1 MTFMENKIDLSV
13 VILGYRAGE
22 SIKEFAL
29 KTKEIVRKLTLNYEI
44 VLVGNYIE
52 NSDDK
57 TKEIIEM
64 FVADKPDFKS
74 ICKPK
79 KGMMGWDMKEGL
91 KITSGKYICVID
103 GDGQFPVEDIGKC
116 YNEIIKGEY
125 DLVKTY
131 RSRRNDGFYR
141 KLISKVYNFIFSI
154 LFSGIKS
161 KDVNSKP
168 KMFTRKAYELM
179 RLESD
184 DWFIDA
190 EIMLQIN
197 KNKMRFYEFPTEF
210 YELSG
215 RASFVKFKAI
225 SEFVKN
231 LIAYKLKK

>member
-1 MTFMENKIDLSV
+1 MGANINLSV
-13 VILGYRAGE
+13 IILGYRAGD
-22 SIKEFAL
+22 SIKEFAQ
-29 KTKEIVRKLTLNYEI
+29 KTKEIVRKLTSSFEI
-44 VLVGNYIE
+44 ILVGNYIE
-52 NSDDK
+52 NSEDK
-57 TKEIIEM
+57 TKDIIEK
-64 FVADKPDFKS
+64 FVDTNPDFIS

-91 KITSGKYICVID
+91 TISTGKYICVID
-103 GDGQFPVEDIGKC
+103 GDGQFPIESIEKC
-116 YNEIIKGEY
+116 YKEIIRGEY

-141 KLISKVYNFIFSI
+141 KLISKVYNFIFSV

-168 KMFTRKAYELM
+168 KMFTREAYEIMNLK
-179 RLESD
+179 SD

-190 EIMLQIN
+190 EIMLKIN
-197 KNKMRFYEFPTEF
+197 ENKMKFYEFPVEF

-225 SEFVKN
+225 FEFVKN
-231 LIAYKLKK
+231 LISYKFKKTN

>member
-1 MTFMENKIDLSV
+1 MEANINLSV
-13 VILGYRAGE
+13 IILGYRAGD
-22 SIKEFAL
+22 SIKEFAQ
-29 KTKEIVRKLTLNYEI
+29 KTKEIVRKLTSSFEI
-44 VLVGNYIE
+44 ILVGNYIE
-52 NSDDK
+52 NSEDK
-57 TKEIIEM
+57 TKDIIEK
-64 FVADKPDFKS
+64 FVDDNPDFIS

-91 KITSGKYICVID
+91 NISTGKYICVID
-103 GDGQFPVEDIGKC
+103 GDGQFPIESIEKC
-116 YNEIIKGEY
+116 YKEIIRGEY

-141 KLISKVYNFIFSI
+141 KLISKVYNFIFFV

-168 KMFTRKAYELM
+168 KMFTREAYEIMNLK
-179 RLESD
+179 SD

-190 EIMLQIN
+190 EIMLKIN
-197 KNKMRFYEFPTEF
+197 ENKMKFYEFPVEF

-225 SEFVKN
+225 FEFVKN
-231 LIAYKLKK
+231 LISYKLKKTN

>member
-1 MTFMENKIDLSV
+1 MENKIELSV

-22 SIKEFAL
+22 SIKTFAL
-29 KTKEIVRKLTLNYEI
+29 KTKDIVQKLTSGFEI
-44 VLVGNYIE
+44 ILVGNYIE
-52 NSDDK
+52 NSEDK
-57 TKEIIEM
+57 TKDIIEN
-64 FVADKPDFKS
+64 FVADRDCFKS

-91 KITSGKYICVID
+91 KITTGKYICVID
-103 GDGQFPVEDIGKC
+103 GDGQFPVKSIEKC
-116 YNEIIKGEY
+116 YKEIIKGDF

-131 RSRRNDGFYR
+131 RSKRNDSFYR
-141 KLISKVYNFIFSI
+141 KLISKVYNFIFST

-168 KMFTRKAYELM
+168 KMFTREAYQQMKLK
-179 RLESD
+179 SD

-190 EIMLQIN
+190 EIMLKIN
-197 KNKMRFYEFPTEF
+197 ENNMKFYEFPVEF

-225 SEFVKN
+225 FEFMKN
-231 LIAYKLKK
+231 LIKYKLKKHK

>member
-1 MTFMENKIDLSV
+1 MEANINLSV
-13 VILGYRAGE
+13 IILGYRAGD
-22 SIKEFAL
+22 SIKEFAQ
-29 KTKEIVRKLTLNYEI
+29 KTKEIVRKLTSSFEI
-44 VLVGNYIE
+44 ILVGNYIE
-52 NSDDK
+52 NSEDK
-57 TKEIIEM
+57 TKDIIEK
-64 FVADKPDFKS
+64 FVDDNPDFIS

-91 KITSGKYICVID
+91 NISTGKYICVID
-103 GDGQFPVEDIGKC
+103 GDGQFPIESIEKC
-116 YNEIIKGEY
+116 YKEIIRGEY

-141 KLISKVYNFIFSI
+141 KLISKVYNFIFSV

-168 KMFTRKAYELM
+168 KMFTREAYEIMNLK
-179 RLESD
+179 SD

-190 EIMLQIN
+190 EIMLKIN
-197 KNKMRFYEFPTEF
+197 ENKMKFYEFPVEF

-225 SEFVKN
+225 FEFVKN
-231 LIAYKLKK
+231 LISYKLKKTN